1 MLLYSINILD
11 TYTNFSQRM
20 FKELLMKKLIQ
31 SKLGNIP
38 KEQQDKIVA
47 IVTKNP
53 QLFQEIAVKIKA
65 KMDTGSDQMKAT
77 MGVME
82 EYKDTIQKLMSE
94 GK

>member
-1 MLLYSINILD
+1 
-11 TYTNFSQRM
+11 M

-53 QLFQEIAVKIKA
+53 ELFQEIAVKIKSQ
-65 KMDTGSDQMKAT
+65 MDSGKDQMKAT
-77 MGVME
+77 MSVME
-82 EYKDTIQKLMSE
+82 EYKDQIQKLMNEKS
-94 GK
+94 

>member
-1 MLLYSINILD
+1 
-11 TYTNFSQRM
+11 M

-53 QLFQEIAVKIKA
+53 ELFQEIAMKIKSQ
-65 KMDTGSDQMKAT
+65 MDSGKDQMKAT
-77 MGVME
+77 MSVME
-82 EYKDTIQKLMSE
+82 EYKDQIQKLMSE
-94 GK
+94 KS